1 MLEKI
6 FKLSE
11 NGATIKKEFI
21 AGLITFLTM
30 AYVLVVNPNILGTT
44 GMDEA
49 ALFTA
54 TALAAVVATVLM
66 GLLANLPVAQ
76 ASGMG
81 LNTFFAFTIVGQM
94 GCTWQFALT
103 AVFIEG
109 IIFIILTFLNVRELI
124 IKSIPAVLKNAI
136 PVGIG
141 MFVALIGLKNANIIA
156 SHPATFITLGDFSQ
170 HSVWI
175 ALVGLIITVVL
186 YVLKVQ
192 GAMLFGIIAATIFGF
207 FTGDVAMPEGALVA
221 LPPSLSPIFA
231 QFEWDTIFASK
242 EALINMI
249 IVVFV
254 LLLVNLFDTV
264 GTLIA
269 VISKIGGTDKDGN
282 FPQMKKA
289 LFADAIGTTFGA
301 VLGTSTVTSYVE
313 SAAGVAAGGKT
324 GLTAMSTAFFFVLA
338 LFFFP
343 IFSIVP
349 AGATAAPLIIIGF
362 FMMSSVVKIDFN
374 DMSEGLPAFITIVFM
389 PFTYSI
395 ANGIAFGVLSFVF
408 IKLLSGKVKDITITV
423 TIVAILFLVKI
434 ILDAMHITA

>member
-186 YVLKVQ
+186 YVLKVCQ
-192 GAMLFGIIAATIFGF
+192 
-207 FTGDVAMPEGALVA
+207 
-221 LPPSLSPIFA
+221 
-231 QFEWDTIFASK
+231 K
-242 EALINMI
+242 EHL
-249 IVVFV
+249 
-254 LLLVNLFDTV
+254 
-264 GTLIA
+264 
-269 VISKIGGTDKDGN
+269 
-282 FPQMKKA
+282 
-289 LFADAIGTTFGA
+289 
-301 VLGTSTVTSYVE
+301 
-313 SAAGVAAGGKT
+313 
-324 GLTAMSTAFFFVLA
+324 
-338 LFFFP
+338 
-343 IFSIVP
+343 
-349 AGATAAPLIIIGF
+349 
-362 FMMSSVVKIDFN
+362 
-374 DMSEGLPAFITIVFM
+374 
-389 PFTYSI
+389 
-395 ANGIAFGVLSFVF
+395 
-408 IKLLSGKVKDITITV
+408 
-423 TIVAILFLVKI
+423 
-434 ILDAMHITA
+434 

>member
-11 NGATIKKEFI
+11 NGTTIRKEFV

-30 AYVLVVNPNILGTT
+30 AYVLVVNPNILSST

-54 TALAAVVATVLM
+54 TALAAVVATILM

-81 LNTFFAFTIVGQM
+81 LNTFFAFTIVGAM
-94 GCTWQFALT
+94 GATWQFAIT

-109 IIFIILTFLNVRELI
+109 IIFILLTFLNVRELI
-124 IKSIPAVLKNAI
+124 IKSIPKVLKNAI

-141 MFVALIGLKNANIIA
+141 LFVALIGLKNAGIVTGN
-156 SHPATFITLGDFSQ
+156 PATLVALGDFSQ

-175 ALVGLIITVVL
+175 AIVGLIVTVVM
-186 YVLKVQ
+186 YVLRIQ
-192 GAMLFGIIAATIFGF
+192 GAMLVGIVAATIFGF
-207 FTGDVAMPEGALVA
+207 FTGDVSLPEGAIVS
-221 LPPSLSPIFA
+221 LPPSIEPVFA
-231 QFEWDTIFASK
+231 KFEWVNVLSLD
-242 EALINMI
+242 MV

-269 VISKIGGTDKDGN
+269 VMSKIGGVDEEGN

-289 LFADAIGTTFGA
+289 LFADAIGTTVGA

-313 SAAGVAAGGKT
+313 SASGVAAGGRT
-324 GLTAMSTAFFFVLA
+324 GLTALSTAFFFVLA
-338 LFFFP
+338 LFLFP
-343 IFSIVP
+343 LFKIVP

-362 FMMSSVVKIDFN
+362 FMMASVVKIDFE
-374 DMSEGLPAFITIVFM
+374 DMSEGLPAFITIAFM

-395 ANGIAFGVLSFVF
+395 ASGICFGVLSFVF
-408 IKLLSGKVKDITITV
+408 IKLLSGKYKDITITV
-423 TIVAILFLVKI
+423 VIVALLFLIKV

>member
-11 NGATIKKEFI
+11 NGTTVRKELL

-30 AYVLVVNPNILGTT
+30 AYILVVNPHILGTT

-81 LNTFFAFTIVGQM
+81 LNTFFAFTIVGAM
-94 GCTWQFALT
+94 GCTWQFAIT
-103 AVFIEG
+103 AVFLEG
-109 IIFIILTFLNVRELI
+109 IIFIILTFLNVREMI
-124 IKSIPAVLKNAI
+124 VKSIPAVLKNAI

-141 MFVALIGLKNANIIA
+141 MFVALIGMKNAGIITGN
-156 SHPATFITLGDFSQ
+156 PATFVALGDFSQ

-175 ALVGLIITVVL
+175 ALVGLIVTVVL
-186 YVLKVQ
+186 YVLRVQ
-192 GAMLFGIIAATIFGF
+192 GAMLFGIVVATLFGLLL
-207 FTGDVAMPEGALVA
+207 GDVSMPEGALVS
-221 LPPSLSPIFA
+221 LPPSIEPIFA
-231 QFEWDTIFASK
+231 KFEWNDIFS
-242 EALINMI
+242 LNML

-269 VISKIGGTDKDGN
+269 VMSKIGGVEKDGS
-282 FPQMKKA
+282 FPQMKPA
-289 LFADAIGTTFGA
+289 LLADALGTTVGA
-301 VLGTSTVTSYVE
+301 VLGTSTVTSYIE
-313 SAAGVAAGGKT
+313 SASGVAAGGRT
-324 GLTAMSTAFFFVLA
+324 GLTAISTALFFVLA

-362 FMMSSVVKIDFN
+362 FMMASVVKVDFD

-408 IKLLSGKVKDITITV
+408 IKLLSGKFKDITITV
-423 TIVAILFLVKI
+423 VIVAILFLVKI
-434 ILDAMHITA
+434 ILDALHITA

>member
-6 FKLSE
+6 FKLTE
-11 NGATIKKEFI
+11 NGTTVGKEFF

-30 AYVLVVNPNILGTT
+30 AYVLVVNPYILGQT
-44 GMDEA
+44 GMDES

-54 TALAAVVATVLM
+54 TALAAVVATILM

-81 LNTFFAFTIVGQM
+81 LNTFFAFTIVKAM
-94 GCTWQFALT
+94 NCSWEFAIT

-124 IKSIPAVLKNAI
+124 VRSIPSVLKNAI

-141 MFVALIGLKNANIIA
+141 MFVALIGLKNAGIIT
-156 SHPATFITLGDFSQ
+156 SSPDTLVQLGEFSS

-175 ALVGLIITVVL
+175 AMIGLIITVVL
-186 YVLKVQ
+186 YIMNIQ
-192 GAMLFGIIAATIFGF
+192 GAMLFGIIAATIFGII
-207 FTGDVAMPEGALVA
+207 TGDVILPTESIVT
-221 LPPSLSPIFA
+221 LPPSIKPIFA
-231 QFEWDTIFASK
+231 KFDWSGIFS
-242 EALINMI
+242 INMV

-269 VISKIGGTDKDGN
+269 VMSKIGGVDKEGN
-282 FPQMKKA
+282 FPQMKPA
-289 LFADAIGTTFGA
+289 LFADAIGTTIGA
-301 VLGTSTVTSYVE
+301 VLGTSTVTSYIE
-313 SAAGVAAGGKT
+313 SASGVSAGGRT
-324 GLTAMSTAFFFVLA
+324 GLTAISTAFFFILA

-343 IFSIVP
+343 IFKIVP

-362 FMMSSVVKIDFN
+362 FMMASVIKIDFN
-374 DMSEGLPAFITIVFM
+374 DMSEGLPAFMTIIFM

-408 IKLLSGKVKDITITV
+408 IKLLSGKHKDITITIV
-423 TIVAILFLVKI
+423 IVAILFLTKI
-434 ILDAMHITA
+434 ILDAMHITHPG

>member
-11 NGATIKKEFI
+11 NGTTVRKEFV

-30 AYVLVVNPNILGTT
+30 AYVLVVNPNILGST
-44 GMDEA
+44 GMDEP

-81 LNTFFAFTIVGQM
+81 LNTFFAFTIVGAM
-94 GCTWQFALT
+94 GCTWQFAIT

-109 IIFIILTFLNVRELI
+109 IIFILLTFLNVRELI
-124 IKSIPAVLKNAI
+124 IKSIPRVLKDAI

-141 MFVALIGLKNANIIA
+141 MFVALIGLKNAGIVTGN
-156 SHPATFITLGDFSQ
+156 PATLVALGDFSQ

-175 ALVGLIITVVL
+175 AVVGLIVTVVM
-186 YVLKVQ
+186 YVKKVQ
-192 GAMLFGIIAATIFGF
+192 GAMLIGIVAATVFGF
-207 FTGDVAMPEGALVA
+207 FTGDVSMPQDAIVSF
-221 LPPSLSPIFA
+221 PPSIEPVFA
-231 QFEWDTIFASK
+231 KFEWENVLS
-242 EALINMI
+242 LNMV

-269 VISKIGGTDKDGN
+269 VMSKIGGVDEDGN
-282 FPQMKKA
+282 FPQMKRA
-289 LFADAIGTTFGA
+289 LFADAIGTTVGSI
-301 VLGTSTVTSYVE
+301 LGTSTVTSYVE
-313 SAAGVAAGGKT
+313 SASGVAAGGRT

-343 IFSIVP
+343 LFKIVP

-362 FMMSSVVKIDFN
+362 FMMASVVKIDFN
-374 DMSEGLPAFITIVFM
+374 DMSEGLPAFITIAFM

-395 ANGIAFGVLSFVF
+395 ASGICFGVLSFVF
-408 IKLLSGKVKDITITV
+408 IKLLSGKYKDITITV
-423 TIVAILFLVKI
+423 VIVALLFLIKV

>member
-1 MLEKI
+1 MLDKV

-11 NGATIKKEFI
+11 NGTTVRKEVL

-30 AYVLVVNPNILGTT
+30 AYILVVNPDILGTT
-44 GMDEA
+44 GMDKD

-54 TALAAVVATVLM
+54 TALGAIVATVLM

-81 LNTFFAFTIVGQM
+81 LNTFFAFTIVGAM

-103 AVFIEG
+103 AVFLEG
-109 IIFIILTFLNVRELI
+109 IIFIILTFLNVREMI

-141 MFVALIGLKNANIIA
+141 MFVAFIGFKNAGIVTSN
-156 SHPATFITLGDFSQ
+156 PATFISLGDFSMPG
-170 HSVWI
+170 VWI
-175 ALVGLIITVVL
+175 ALVGLIVTVVL
-186 YVLKVQ
+186 YVLNIQ
-192 GAMLFGIIAATIFGF
+192 GAMLLGIVAATIFGF
-207 FTGDVAMPEGALVA
+207 ILGEASLPQGAIIST
-221 LPPSLSPIFA
+221 PPSIEPIFA
-231 QFEWDTIFASK
+231 QFEWTNVLSIDM
-242 EALINMI
+242 L

-269 VISKIGGTDKDGN
+269 VMSKIGGVDKDGN

-289 LFADAIGTTFGA
+289 LFADAIGTTIGSIF
-301 VLGTSTVTSYVE
+301 GTSTVTSYVE
-313 SAAGVAAGGKT
+313 SASGVTAGGRT
-324 GLTAMSTAFFFVLA
+324 GLTAIATALFFVLA
-338 LFFFP
+338 LFFHP

-349 AGATAAPLIIIGF
+349 AQATAAPLIIIGF
-362 FMMSSVVKIDFN
+362 FMMYSVMKIDFG
-374 DMSEGLPAFITIVFM
+374 DMSEGLPAFLTIAMM

-408 IKLLSGKVKDITITV
+408 IKLLSGKFKDITITV
-423 TIVAILFLVKI
+423 VIVSMMFLIKI
-434 ILDAMHITA
+434 VLDAMHITA

>member
-1 MLEKI
+1 MLDKI

-11 NGATIKKEFI
+11 NGTSVRKEML

-30 AYVLVVNPNILGTT
+30 AYVLVVNPSILGTT

-81 LNTFFAFTIVGQM
+81 LNTFFAFTIVGAM
-94 GCTWQFALT
+94 GHTWQFALT
-103 AVFIEG
+103 AVFLEG

-141 MFVALIGLKNANIIA
+141 MFVALIGLKNAGIVVAN
-156 SHPATFITLGDFSQ
+156 PATMVALGDFSQ

-175 ALVGLIITVVL
+175 ALVGLCVSVVL
-186 YVLKVQ
+186 YVLNVQ
-192 GAMLFGIIAATIFGF
+192 GAMLFGIVAATIFGF
-207 FTGDVAMPEGALVA
+207 FTGDVSMPEGSLVT
-221 LPPSLSPIFA
+221 LPPSLDPIFA
-231 QFEWDTIFASK
+231 QFEWSNV
-242 EALINMI
+242 LSINML

-269 VISKIGGTDKDGN
+269 VISKIGKADEEGN
-282 FPQMKKA
+282 FPQMKSA
-289 LFADAIGTTFGA
+289 LFADAIGTTIGS

-313 SAAGVAAGGKT
+313 SASGVAAGGRT
-324 GLTAMSTAFFFVLA
+324 GLTAMSTALFFILA

-362 FMMSSVVKIDFN
+362 FMMSSVVKIDFD
-374 DMSEGLPAFITIVFM
+374 DMSEGLPAFITIAFM

-408 IKLLSGKVKDITITV
+408 IKLLSGKFKDITITV
-423 TIVAILFLVKI
+423 VIVAILFLIKI

>member
-1 MLEKI
+1 MLDKI

-11 NGATIKKEFI
+11 NGTTVRKEVL

-30 AYVLVVNPNILGTT
+30 AYILVVNPDILGTT
-44 GMDEA
+44 GMDKD

-54 TALAAVVATVLM
+54 TALGAIVATVLM

-81 LNTFFAFTIVGQM
+81 LNTFFAFTIVGAM

-103 AVFIEG
+103 AVFLEG
-109 IIFIILTFLNVRELI
+109 IIFIILTFLNVREMI

-141 MFVALIGLKNANIIA
+141 MFVAFIGFKNAGIVTSN
-156 SHPATFITLGDFSQ
+156 PATFISLGDFSMPG
-170 HSVWI
+170 VWI
-175 ALVGLIITVVL
+175 ALVGLIVTVVL
-186 YVLKVQ
+186 YVLNIQ
-192 GAMLFGIIAATIFGF
+192 GAMLLGIVAATIFGF
-207 FTGDVAMPEGALVA
+207 ILGEASLPQGAIIST
-221 LPPSLSPIFA
+221 PPSIEPIFA
-231 QFEWDTIFASK
+231 QFEWTNVLSIDM
-242 EALINMI
+242 L

-269 VISKIGGTDKDGN
+269 VMSKIGGVDKDGN

-289 LFADAIGTTFGA
+289 LFADAIGTTIGSIF
-301 VLGTSTVTSYVE
+301 GTSTVTSYVE
-313 SAAGVAAGGKT
+313 SASGVTAGGRT
-324 GLTAMSTAFFFVLA
+324 GLTAIATALFFVLA
-338 LFFFP
+338 LFFHP

-349 AGATAAPLIIIGF
+349 AQATAAPLIIIGF
-362 FMMSSVVKIDFN
+362 FMMYSVMKIDFG
-374 DMSEGLPAFITIVFM
+374 DMSEGLPAFLTIAMM

-408 IKLLSGKVKDITITV
+408 IKLLSGKFKDITITV
-423 TIVAILFLVKI
+423 VIVSMMFLIKI

>member
-1 MLEKI
+1 MLDKI

-11 NGATIKKEFI
+11 NGTTVRKEI
-21 AGLITFLTM
+21 LAGLITFLTM
-30 AYVLVVNPNILGTT
+30 AYILVVNPDILGTT
-44 GMDEA
+44 GMDKD

-54 TALAAVVATVLM
+54 TALGAIVATVLM

-81 LNTFFAFTIVGQM
+81 LNTFFAFTIVGAM

-103 AVFIEG
+103 AVFLEG
-109 IIFIILTFLNVRELI
+109 IIFIILTFLNVREMI

-141 MFVALIGLKNANIIA
+141 MFVAFIGFKNAGIVTSN
-156 SHPATFITLGDFSQ
+156 PATFISLGDFSMPG
-170 HSVWI
+170 VWI
-175 ALVGLIITVVL
+175 ALVGLIVTVVL
-186 YVLKVQ
+186 YVLNVQ
-192 GAMLFGIIAATIFGF
+192 GAMLLGIVAATVFGF
-207 FTGDVAMPEGALVA
+207 ILGEASLPHGAIVST
-221 LPPSLSPIFA
+221 PPSIEPIFA
-231 QFEWDTIFASK
+231 QFEWTNVLSIDM
-242 EALINMI
+242 L

-269 VISKIGGTDKDGN
+269 VMSKIGGVDKDGN

-289 LFADAIGTTFGA
+289 LFADAIGTTIGS

-313 SAAGVAAGGKT
+313 SASGVTAGGRT
-324 GLTAMSTAFFFVLA
+324 GLTAIATALFFVLA
-338 LFFFP
+338 LFFHP

-349 AGATAAPLIIIGF
+349 AQATAAPLIIIGF
-362 FMMSSVVKIDFN
+362 FMMYSVMKINFG
-374 DMSEGLPAFITIVFM
+374 DMSEGLPAFLTIAMM

-408 IKLLSGKVKDITITV
+408 IKLLSGKFKDITITV
-423 TIVAILFLVKI
+423 VIVSIMFLIKI

>member
-11 NGATIKKEFI
+11 NGTTARKEFV

-30 AYVLVVNPNILGTT
+30 AYVLVVNPNILAST

-81 LNTFFAFTIVGQM
+81 LNTFFAFTIVGAM
-94 GCTWQFALT
+94 GCTWQFAIT

-109 IIFIILTFLNVRELI
+109 IIFILLTFLNVRELI
-124 IKSIPAVLKNAI
+124 IKSIPKVLKNAI

-141 MFVALIGLKNANIIA
+141 LFVALIGLKNAGIVTGN
-156 SHPATFITLGDFSQ
+156 PATLVALGDFSQ

-175 ALVGLIITVVL
+175 AIVGLIVTVVM
-186 YVLKVQ
+186 YVLRIQ
-192 GAMLFGIIAATIFGF
+192 GAMLVGIIAATVFGF
-207 FTGDVAMPEGALVA
+207 FTGDVSMPEGTLIS
-221 LPPSLSPIFA
+221 LPPSIEPVFA
-231 QFEWDTIFASK
+231 KFEWQNVLS
-242 EALINMI
+242 LNMV

-269 VISKIGGTDKDGN
+269 VMSKIGGVDEEGN

-289 LFADAIGTTFGA
+289 LFADAIGTTVGSI
-301 VLGTSTVTSYVE
+301 LGTSTVTSYVE
-313 SAAGVAAGGKT
+313 SASGVAAGGRT
-324 GLTAMSTAFFFVLA
+324 GLTALSTAFFFVLA
-338 LFFFP
+338 LFLFP
-343 IFSIVP
+343 LFKIVP

-362 FMMSSVVKIDFN
+362 FMMASVVKIDFE
-374 DMSEGLPAFITIVFM
+374 DMSEGLPAFITIAFM

-395 ANGIAFGVLSFVF
+395 ASGICFGVLSFVF
-408 IKLLSGKVKDITITV
+408 IKLLSGKYKDITITV
-423 TIVAILFLVKI
+423 VIVALLFLIKV